1 MRIKAI
7 VEPFKYNEHKKF
19 NDTSEY
25 KTKQND
31 NNVKVSFY
39 EILKQAKE
47 SYIYKTMRGQQINI
61 VTLEQTHVLVRITD
75 SFYTILFGSIAL
87 SISGVSKPFSSSTCF
102 IVLFSSSAFNP
113 ICEAMS

>member
-39 EILKQAKE
+39 EILKQAKRE
-47 SYIYKTMRGQQINI
+47 LYLQNNARTANQYCNI
-61 VTLEQTHVLVRITD
+61 RTN
-75 SFYTILFGSIAL
+75 
-87 SISGVSKPFSSSTCF
+87 TC
-102 IVLFSSSAFNP
+102 VGKDNR
-113 ICEAMS
+113 

>member
-25 KTKQND
+25 KTKQNN

-39 EILKQAKE
+39 EILKQAKRDLNLQNNVRTE
-47 SYIYKTMRGQQINI
+47 NQHYNI
-61 VTLEQTHVLVRITD
+61 RTN
-75 SFYTILFGSIAL
+75 
-87 SISGVSKPFSSSTCF
+87 TC
-102 IVLFSSSAFNP
+102 VGKNNT
-113 ICEAMS
+113 